1 MFVSDRITPN
11 YGKSVHG
18 VVSLAPRPDNDER
31 FRLASR
37 RTVSPIDPRTVTA
50 TVS

>member
-1 MFVSDRITPN
+1 VTYSAKP
-11 YGKSVHG
+11 H
-18 VVSLAPRPDNDER
+18 NDER

-37 RTVSPIDPRTVTA
+37 RTVSPVDPRTVTA